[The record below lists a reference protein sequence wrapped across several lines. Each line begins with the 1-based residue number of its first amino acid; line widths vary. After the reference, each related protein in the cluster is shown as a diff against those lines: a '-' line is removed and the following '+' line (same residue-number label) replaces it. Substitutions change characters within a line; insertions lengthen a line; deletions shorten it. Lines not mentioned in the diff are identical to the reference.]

1 VGGAARLTDRAAAVP
16 SYQYRPFPYVT
27 PPELKGAAPRR
38 WPVVVVG
45 AGPVGLAAAIDLAL
59 HDIDVLLLDDND
71 VVSVGSR
78 SICWSKRTL
87 EILDRLGCG
96 ERMVKKGVTWKVGRL
111 YHREREIYSF
121 DLLPET
127 GHKMP
132 AFINLQQYY
141 AEEYL
146 VDRARELEDRIE
158 PRWRNSVVGLQRF
171 ADYVRLTIETPDGLY
186 RVEADYVLAADGGKS
201 PIRAMLGLDFTGRIF
216 EERFLITDVVTPVE
230 LPNERRF
237 WFEPPFH
244 EGQSA
249 LLHRQPDNMYR
260 IDLQLG
266 WDADPELEKQPERVI
281 PRIRAVL
288 GEDTPFEIEWISVYT
303 FQCRRL
309 ERFVHGRVIF
319 VGDSAH
325 VVSPFGARGGNGGIQ
340 DVDNLVWKLALVLK
354 GEAPRALLET
364 YDEERVHGADENILN
379 SSRSTSFMTP
389 KSAIEREFRDSVLAV
404 AADLPFARRLVNSGR
419 LSVPCSLAGMRLQ
432 TPDGG
437 AVEGTM
443 LPGAPCADAPV
454 KRADGRPG
462 WLLEHLGGAFAVL
475 RFGQSEWPAD
485 PRGLG
490 NLRPALRLVQVN
502 EQPGATAT
510 GEVLGDPE
518 GLARARYDGA
528 PGVTY
533 LIRPDQHV
541 AARFARFDSD
551 AIGRALRR
559 ATLREAA

>member
-1 VGGAARLTDRAAAVP
+1 
-16 SYQYRPFPYVT
+16 
-27 PPELKGAAPRR
+27 
-38 WPVVVVG
+38 VVVVG

-71 VVSVGSR
+71 VVSTGSR

-96 ERMVKKGVTWKVGRL
+96 ERMIAKGVTWKVGRL
-111 YHREREIYSF
+111 FHREREIYSF
-121 DLLPET
+121 DLLPEA

-141 AEEYL
+141 AEEYM
-146 VDRARELEDRIE
+146 VDRVRELDDRIE
-158 PRWRNSVVGLQRF
+158 LRWKNRVVGLERLP
-171 ADYVRLTIETPDGLY
+171 DHVRLEIETPDGPY
-186 RVEADYVLAADGGKS
+186 QAEAEYVLAADGGRS
-201 PIRAMLGLDFTGRIF
+201 ALRSMLGLEFMGRVF

-237 WFEPPFH
+237 WFDPPFH
-244 EGQSA
+244 NGQSA

-266 WDADPELEKQPERVI
+266 SDADPELEKRPERVI
-281 PRIRAVL
+281 PRIKAVL
-288 GEDTPFEIEWISVYT
+288 GEQTPFEVEWVSVYT

-319 VGDSAH
+319 IGDSAH
-325 VVSPFGARGGNGGIQ
+325 LVSPFGARGGNGGIQ

-354 GEAPRALLET
+354 GEAPVSLLET

-389 KSAIEREFRDSVLAV
+389 KSAIEREFRDGVLAL

-432 TPDGG
+432 TPDDG
-437 AVEGTM
+437 ALASPMV
-443 LPGAPCADAPV
+443 PGAPCTDSPV
-454 KRADGRPG
+454 TAAHGRPG
-462 WLLEHLGGAFAVL
+462 WLLEHLGGTFTVL
-475 RFGQSEWPAD
+475 YFGSQAAGPAD
-485 PRGLG
+485 LRGLG

-502 EQPGATAT
+502 EEPGATAV
-510 GEVLGDPE
+510 GKILGDPE

-541 AARFARFDSD
+541 AARFVRFDPD
-551 AIGRALRR
+551 AVGRALRR

>member
-1 VGGAARLTDRAAAVP
+1 VP
-16 SYQYRPFPYVT
+16 TYEYKPFPYAT

-38 WPVVVVG
+38 WPAVVVG
-45 AGPVGLAAAIDLAL
+45 GGPVGLAAAIDLAL
-59 HDIDVLLLDDND
+59 HEIDVLLLDDNN
-71 VVSVGSR
+71 VVSIGSR
-78 SICWSKRTL
+78 AICWSKRTL

-96 ERMVKKGVTWKVGRL
+96 ERMARKGVTWKVGRL

-121 DLLPET
+121 DLLPEQ

-141 AEEYL
+141 AEEFL

-158 PRWRNSVVGLQRF
+158 LRWKNRVVGVERF
-171 ADYVRLTIETPDGLY
+171 PDHVRLAVETPDGQY
-186 RVEADYVLAADGGKS
+186 HVEAEYVLAADGVKS
-201 PIRAMLGLDFTGRIF
+201 PIRSMLGLDFMGRIF
-216 EERFLITDVVTPVE
+216 EERFLITDVVTPVD
-230 LPNERRF
+230 LPHERRF

-266 WDADPELEKQPERVI
+266 WDADPELEKQPERVV
-281 PRIRAVL
+281 PRVKAVL
-288 GEDTPFEIEWISVYT
+288 GESTPFEIEWVSVYT

-309 ERFVHGRVIF
+309 ERFVHDRVIF
-319 VGDSAH
+319 IGDSAH

-340 DVDNLVWKLALVLK
+340 DVDNLAWKLAMVLK
-354 GEAPRALLET
+354 SEAPACLLET

-379 SSRSTSFMTP
+379 SARATNFMTP
-389 KSAIEREFRDSVLAV
+389 KSAIEREFRDGVLAL

-432 TPDGG
+432 TPDHG
-437 AVEGTM
+437 AITGPMV
-443 LPGAPCADAPV
+443 PGAPCADTPV
-454 KRADGRPG
+454 TRADGRPG
-462 WLLEHLGGAFAVL
+462 WLLEHLGGAFTL
-475 RFGQSEWPAD
+475 LHFGGESQGPAD
-485 PRGLG
+485 LRGLG
-490 NLRPALRLVQVN
+490 NLRPELHLVRVNGQV
-502 EQPGATAT
+502 GASAA
-510 GEVLGDPE
+510 GVVLGDPE
-518 GLARARYDGA
+518 GLARARYGGA

-541 AARFARFDSD
+541 AARFARYDP
-551 AIGRALRR
+551 AAVGRALAR

>member
-1 VGGAARLTDRAAAVP
+1 VP

-27 PPELKGAAPRR
+27 PPELRGAAPRR

-71 VVSVGSR
+71 VVSGGSR

-96 ERMVKKGVTWKVGRL
+96 ERMAKKGVTWKVGRL
-111 YHREREIYSF
+111 YHRAREIYSF

-141 AEEYL
+141 AEEYM
-146 VDRARELEDRIE
+146 VDRLRELDNRIE
-158 PRWRNSVVGLQRF
+158 LRWKNRLVGLERLP
-171 ADYVRLTIETPDGLY
+171 DHVRLEIETPDGPY
-186 RVEADYVLAADGGKS
+186 DVDAEYVLAADGCNS
-201 PIRAMLGLDFTGRIF
+201 AIRSMLGLEFMGRVF

-237 WFEPPFH
+237 WFDPPFH
-244 EGQSA
+244 NGQSA

-266 WDADPELEKQPERVI
+266 SDADPELEKRPERVI
-281 PRIRAVL
+281 PRIKAVL
-288 GEDTPFEIEWISVYT
+288 GEHTPFEVEWVSVYT

-319 VGDSAH
+319 IGDSAH
-325 VVSPFGARGGNGGIQ
+325 LVSPFGARGGNGGIQ

-354 GEAPRALLET
+354 GEAPANLLET

-389 KSAIEREFRDSVLAV
+389 KSAIEREFRDGVLAL

-432 TPDGG
+432 TPDDH
-437 AVEGTM
+437 ALASPM
-443 LPGAPCADAPV
+443 IPGAPCTDAPV
-454 KRADGRPG
+454 TRAHGHPG
-462 WLLEHLGGAFAVL
+462 WLLEHLGGTFTVVY
-475 RFGQSEWPAD
+475 FGSEAAGPAD
-485 PRGLG
+485 LRGLG
-490 NLRPALRLVQVN
+490 NLRPPPRLVQVN
-502 EQPGATAT
+502 EEPGATAV
-510 GEVLGDPE
+510 GKILGDPE

-541 AARFARFDSD
+541 AARFVRFDPD
-551 AIGRALRR
+551 AVGRALRR

>member
-16 SYQYRPFPYVT
+16 SYRYRPFSYVT

-96 ERMVKKGVTWKVGRL
+96 ERMAKKGVTWKVGRL

-146 VDRARELEDRIE
+146 VDRAGELEDRIE
-158 PRWRNSVVGLQRF
+158 LRWRNTVVGLERF
-171 ADYVRLTIETPDGLY
+171 ADHVRLTIETADGLY

-281 PRIRAVL
+281 PRVSAVL
-288 GEDTPFEIEWISVYT
+288 GAATPFEIEWVSVYT

-319 VGDSAH
+319 IGDSAH

-340 DVDNLVWKLALVLK
+340 DADNLVWKLALVLK

-389 KSAIEREFRDSVLAV
+389 KSAIECAFRDGVLTL

-437 AVEGTM
+437 AVEGPM

-454 KRADGRPG
+454 KRADGRSG
-462 WLLEHLGGAFAVL
+462 WLLEHLGGAFAIL
-475 RFGQSEWPAD
+475 RFGDESEWPD
-485 PRGLG
+485 LHGLD

-502 EQPGATAT
+502 ELPGATAA

-518 GLARARYDGA
+518 GLARARYGGG

-541 AARFARFDSD
+541 AARFARFDPD

>member
-1 VGGAARLTDRAAAVP
+1 VP
-16 SYQYRPFPYVT
+16 SYQYKPFPYT
-27 PPELKGAAPRR
+27 PPPELQGAASRR

-45 AGPVGLAAAIDLAL
+45 AGPVGLSAAIDLAL
-59 HDIDVLLLDDND
+59 HHIDVLLLDDNN
-71 VVSVGSR
+71 VVSIGSR
-78 SICWSKRTL
+78 AICWSKRTL

-96 ERMVKKGVTWKVGRL
+96 ERMAAKGVTWKVGRL

-121 DLLPET
+121 DLLPEQ

-158 PRWRNSVVGLQRF
+158 LRWKNRVIGLEPF
-171 ADYVRLTIETPDGLY
+171 ADHVRLEIETPDEPY
-186 RVEADYVLAADGGKS
+186 QIEAEYVLAADGCKS
-201 PIRAMLGLDFTGRIF
+201 PIRSMLGLDFMGRIF

-266 WDADPELEKQPERVI
+266 WDADPEVEKQPERVV
-281 PRIRAVL
+281 PRIKAVL
-288 GEDTPFEIEWISVYT
+288 GEDTPFEIEWVSVYT

-309 ERFVHGRVIF
+309 ERFVHDRVIF

-340 DVDNLVWKLALVLK
+340 DVDNLVWKLALVLQ
-354 GEAPRALLET
+354 GGAPAALLET
-364 YDEERVHGADENILN
+364 YDEERVHGADENLLN
-379 SSRSTSFMTP
+379 SSRATNFMTP
-389 KSAIEREFRDSVLAV
+389 KSAIEREFRDGVLAL
-404 AADLPFARRLVNSGR
+404 AADQPFARRLVNSGR

-432 TPDGG
+432 TPDHG
-437 AVEGTM
+437 AIAGPMV
-443 LPGAPCADAPV
+443 PGAPCVDAPV
-454 KRADGRPG
+454 TRADGRPG
-462 WLLEHLGGAFAVL
+462 WLLEHLGGAFTVL
-475 RFGQSEWPAD
+475 HFGSEAEGPAD
-485 PRGLG
+485 LRGLG
-490 NLRPALRLVQVN
+490 NLRPELRLVHVN
-502 EQPGATAT
+502 GRPDAATA
-510 GEVLGDPE
+510 GAVLGDPE
-518 GLARARYDGA
+518 GLARARYGGA

-541 AARFARFDSD
+541 AARFARYDP
-551 AIGRALRR
+551 AAVGRALAR
-559 ATLREAA
+559 ATLKEAA

>member
-171 ADYVRLTIETPDGLY
+171 ADHVRLTIETPDGLY

-216 EERFLITDVVTPVE
+216 E
-230 LPNERRF
+230 
-237 WFEPPFH
+237 
-244 EGQSA
+244 
-249 LLHRQPDNMYR
+249 
-260 IDLQLG
+260 
-266 WDADPELEKQPERVI
+266 
-281 PRIRAVL
+281 
-288 GEDTPFEIEWISVYT
+288 
-303 FQCRRL
+303 
-309 ERFVHGRVIF
+309 
-319 VGDSAH
+319 
-325 VVSPFGARGGNGGIQ
+325 
-340 DVDNLVWKLALVLK
+340 
-354 GEAPRALLET
+354 
-364 YDEERVHGADENILN
+364 
-379 SSRSTSFMTP
+379 
-389 KSAIEREFRDSVLAV
+389 
-404 AADLPFARRLVNSGR
+404 
-419 LSVPCSLAGMRLQ
+419 
-432 TPDGG
+432 
-437 AVEGTM
+437 
-443 LPGAPCADAPV
+443 
-454 KRADGRPG
+454 
-462 WLLEHLGGAFAVL
+462 
-475 RFGQSEWPAD
+475 
-485 PRGLG
+485 
-490 NLRPALRLVQVN
+490 
-502 EQPGATAT
+502 
-510 GEVLGDPE
+510 
-518 GLARARYDGA
+518 
-528 PGVTY
+528 
-533 LIRPDQHV
+533 
-541 AARFARFDSD
+541 
-551 AIGRALRR
+551 
-559 ATLREAA
+559 

>member
-1 VGGAARLTDRAAAVP
+1 VP
-16 SYQYRPFPYVT
+16 SYQYKPFPYVT

-38 WPVVVVG
+38 RPVLVVG

-59 HDIDVLLLDDND
+59 HGVDVLVLDDND
-71 VVSVGSR
+71 IVSTGSR

-96 ERMVKKGVTWKVGRL
+96 ERMTAKGVTWKVGRL

-121 DLLPET
+121 DLLPEQ

-146 VDRARELEDRIE
+146 VDRARELANRIE
-158 PRWRNSVVGLQRF
+158 LRWKNRVIGLERC
-171 ADYVRLTIETPDGLY
+171 ADHVRLAVETPDGPY
-186 RVEADYVLAADGGKS
+186 HVEAEYVLAADGGKS
-201 PIRAMLGLDFTGRIF
+201 PIRTMLGLEFMGRVF

-244 EGQSA
+244 NGQSA

-266 WDADPELEKQPERVI
+266 SDADPELEKQPERVI
-281 PRIRAVL
+281 PRVRAVL
-288 GEDTPFEIEWISVYT
+288 GARTPFEIEWVSVYT

-309 ERFVHGRVIF
+309 ERFVHDRVIF

-354 GEAPRALLET
+354 GEAPAALLET
-364 YDEERVHGADENILN
+364 YDEERVHGADENLLN

-389 KSAIEREFRDSVLAV
+389 KSAIEREFRDGVLAL

-432 TPDGG
+432 TPDDGEIDG
-437 AVEGTM
+437 PM
-443 LPGAPCADAPV
+443 MPGAPCADAPV
-454 KRADGRPG
+454 TRADGRPG
-462 WLLEHLGGAFAVL
+462 WLLEHLGGAFTVL
-475 RFGQSEWPAD
+475 HFGSAAEGPAD
-485 PRGLG
+485 LRGLG
-490 NLRPALRLVQVN
+490 NLRPELRLVHVN
-502 EQPGATAT
+502 GQAGGSAT
-510 GEVLGDPE
+510 GVVLGDPE
-518 GLARARYDGA
+518 GLARTRYGGA
-528 PGVTY
+528 PGVAY

-541 AARFARFDSD
+541 AARFARYDPD
-551 AIGRALRR
+551 AVGRALAR